1 MRGKSLT
8 KINFFFSKQK
18 MGHDGGQ
25 EVSVL
30 ASYSDDVSLNPTEDN
45 NSSVKIVVGKTVNK
59 QKIGRGWP
67 IF

>member
-1 MRGKSLT
+1 
-8 KINFFFSKQK
+8 
-18 MGHDGGQ
+18 MGQGGGQ